1 MTSISK
7 LLAITLLALC
17 FTRFAVAS
25 PLHIMI
31 DPGHGG
37 VDTGATRGTL
47 KESEIALKVSND
59 LAELLRQDPRFQVSM
74 TRTSDTKISL
84 DHRTEAAEAAK
95 ADLFLSIHLN
105 SSRDPRARG
114 QEFYFQN
121 QIPVDEESMFLA
133 SRENEEVKSSNEGDG
148 PDAKSEPLSAKTDL
162 RRIIEDLHRNHRVI
176 ESSEIA
182 KILLETWLSN
192 STTNNV
198 GSRAIRQAPFRV
210 VSNIKIPSVLVEIGF
225 ISHATEG
232 PRLAQTEH
240 QKDMAQ
246 RLYKGLIKF
255 KETMDKDRAEN
266 LKSEHEI

>member
-1 MTSISK
+1 MVSIFAAVTFFFFSQ
-7 LLAITLLALC
+7 LAGA
-17 FTRFAVAS
+17 A

-37 VDTGATRGTL
+37 VDTGATRGNL
-47 KESEIALKVSND
+47 KESEIALKVSSY
-59 LAELLRQDPRFQVSM
+59 LADLLRQDPRFQVSM
-74 TRTSDTKISL
+74 TRTTDTKISL

-133 SRENEEVKSSNEGDG
+133 SRENEEVKSETDADG
-148 PDAKSEPLSAKTDL
+148 ADAKAEPLSSKSDL
-162 RRIIEDLHRNHRVI
+162 KRIIEDLHRNHRVI

-192 STTNNV
+192 STTSTV

-232 PRLAQTEH
+232 LKLAQVDH

-255 KETMDKDRAEN
+255 KETIDKDHAEN
-266 LKSEHEI
+266 LKSVHEI